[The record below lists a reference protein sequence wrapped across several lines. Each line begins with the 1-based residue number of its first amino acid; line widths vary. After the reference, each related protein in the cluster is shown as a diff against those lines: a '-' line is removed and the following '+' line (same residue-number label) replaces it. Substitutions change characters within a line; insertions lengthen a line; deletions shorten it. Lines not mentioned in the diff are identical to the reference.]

1 MLMTVIIL
9 GYIGWMTYI
18 VLHVL
23 QSYTSLAGDIL
34 IKEQADHQTDNTRKV
49 QLSGCLFL
57 GLLCMIL
64 FIEQSPPLYHAYT
77 TMTVFLWTQ
86 ISSEYRFI
94 KALWR
99 QLSGRKINYF
109 TKVLAACTVAVF
121 ILEYLVNSFTER
133 KLYTWGFLTVGAI
146 AFVYLFKSIPWR
158 SGIPFF
164 VCGACWFLSVFT
176 LMPAEIPD
184 NNNLVIWS
192 GVMIIMVGAAGR
204 FLDQHTE
211 GNKFWLSICNSDAK
225 KPKFP
230 MLFQLQAL
238 LVGLSSVMVSIST
251 SHRTQNQELHV
262 WHQFIN
268 WSIAGPSMVLPLFSA
283 KMVSCPGLRPYF
295 LALHPH
301 SFYYL
306 SDMKLSS
313 IVLLL
318 SYLQLSDVRI
328 PLTFLVLFNVAF
340 FGTGNFAKYLQSFAT
355 LLMLLSLI
363 LLPFLMEAL
372 LIFKLFIPFLLVICV
387 FSAITKLNRLPRL
400 GCYFLVILFSDVMTM
415 HFFFLVQNTG
425 SWMEIGNSIS
435 HFGIVSAQVVFV
447 LLLFALTN
455 VYTKDIHIGSVE
467 GSSRK
472 AIPATA
478 DTYNSSFLFLL
489 IFGDC
494 FANCE
499 IIARGFSKCSP
510 ELVENS
516 KSKTPPL
523 IIITGQYVGG
533 VVATLFT
540 LWLLEGFN
548 VLKTKRPLCVTFGS
562 PFVGDEHLRKCVLE
576 FSTWKSCF
584 LHVVSDQD
592 HTPKLFMSRNTFGAY
607 KPFGT
612 FLLCSTSGSASSE
625 DPDFISEQFVTA
637 SSPSAQ
643 TQDPNLGFPYGHILE
658 DLKRKALCNVYK
670 SIGGERDA
678 LEASLI
684 TQLLA
689 VGVVSQQ
696 QSPDTDNL
704 VGKMKKHETKL
715 LIQKMKNS
723 DNDKRLNDMK
733 FCMANLEW
741 YKKDSKRQNIGYY
754 DRYREKGNESDINVN
769 GYKKKLMNYW
779 EDSVTEV
786 ENKPQMEG
794 AHFRVRWLWGGTNYR
809 RMVEPLHI
817 ADYYKDGGKNY
828 ISDGKRP
835 KHFILLEEW
844 LKKKDK
850 PQEFLCNKTNP
861 TFSLN
866 QAAIQLFKSQYD
878 ELLQLKEKLVENSK
892 SKTPSLVII
901 TGQSVG
907 GSVATLFTLW
917 LLQGL
922 NLSKVKRPFCVT
934 FGSPLVGDEQ
944 LRQCVLKFSTWK
956 SCFLHIVSNQDPTPQ
971 LFISRDPGAYKPFGT
986 FLLCSALGCACLEDP
1001 DIILEQLVK
1010 THAQN
1015 QECHYGNILSDL
1027 KCKALCNFSKS
1038 IEAKLDSSLQAC
1050 LITQLQ
1056 AIGILSQQQPS
1067 KEIDSLIVRMKK
1079 HETKLLIQKKKNS
1092 DSDKKLNEMKVHM
1105 AFLEWYK
1112 KESRQPKVGG
1122 YYDKYRNQGHI
1133 SDVNVNEFKKKLMN
1147 YWEDSVTEVENKP
1160 QLEGAHFRVR
1170 WLWAGTNYRR
1180 MVEPLHIA
1188 DYYKDGG
1195 KSYKTD
1201 GKRPKHFIL
1210 LEEWLKKVDK
1220 PQEVP
1225 SKSKRQSVGSSLNED
1240 SCFWAHV
1247 EEARMLC
1254 NLVKNESIEEKEC
1267 ALQELKKFEAYVY
1280 GSLKNYALS
1289 PEIFLEKSSFMQWL
1303 KEYKGVVEQP
1313 YSSLL
1318 LDFMKER
1325 NDQAYKEGTFIFP

>member
-1 MLMTVIIL
+1 MTSNQFSSGL
-9 GYIGWMTYI
+9 ESANF
-18 VLHVL
+18 LL
-23 QSYTSLAGDIL
+23 TSDPVH
-34 IKEQADHQTDNTRKV
+34 QAWNAIEKQKQINPNAEP
-49 QLSGCLFL
+49 CLFNE
-57 GLLCMIL
+57 IQPENPT
-64 FIEQSPPLYHAYT
+64 I
-77 TMTVFLWTQ
+77 
-86 ISSEYRFI
+86 
-94 KALWR
+94 
-99 QLSGRKINYF
+99 
-109 TKVLAACTVAVF
+109 
-121 ILEYLVNSFTER
+121 
-133 KLYTWGFLTVGAI
+133 I
-146 AFVYLFKSIPWR
+146 AFGTPPSSLQ
-158 SGIPFF
+158 GQE
-164 VCGACWFLSVFT
+164 A
-176 LMPAEIPD
+176 
-184 NNNLVIWS
+184 LV
-192 GVMIIMVGAAGR
+192 
-204 FLDQHTE
+204 
-211 GNKFWLSICNSDAK
+211 
-225 KPKFP
+225 
-230 MLFQLQAL
+230 
-238 LVGLSSVMVSIST
+238 SS
-251 SHRTQNQELHV
+251 
-262 WHQFIN
+262 
-268 WSIAGPSMVLPLFSA
+268 
-283 KMVSCPGLRPYF
+283 
-295 LALHPH
+295 
-301 SFYYL
+301 
-306 SDMKLSS
+306 SS
-313 IVLLL
+313 LKE
-318 SYLQLSDVRI
+318 D
-328 PLTFLVLFNVAF
+328 
-340 FGTGNFAKYLQSFAT
+340 NFA
-355 LLMLLSLI
+355 
-363 LLPFLMEAL
+363 
-372 LIFKLFIPFLLVICV
+372 
-387 FSAITKLNRLPRL
+387 
-400 GCYFLVILFSDVMTM
+400 
-415 HFFFLVQNTG
+415 HF
-425 SWMEIGNSIS
+425 
-435 HFGIVSAQVVFV
+435 
-447 LLLFALTN
+447 
-455 VYTKDIHIGSVE
+455 
-467 GSSRK
+467 
-472 AIPATA
+472 
-478 DTYNSSFLFLL
+478 
-489 IFGDC
+489 
-494 FANCE
+494 
-499 IIARGFSKCSP
+499 
-510 ELVENS
+510 
-516 KSKTPPL
+516 
-523 IIITGQYVGG
+523 
-533 VVATLFT
+533 
-540 LWLLEGFN
+540 
-548 VLKTKRPLCVTFGS
+548 
-562 PFVGDEHLRKCVLE
+562 
-576 FSTWKSCF
+576 
-584 LHVVSDQD
+584 
-592 HTPKLFMSRNTFGAY
+592 
-607 KPFGT
+607 
-612 FLLCSTSGSASSE
+612 
-625 DPDFISEQFVTA
+625 
-637 SSPSAQ
+637 
-643 TQDPNLGFPYGHILE
+643 
-658 DLKRKALCNVYK
+658 
-670 SIGGERDA
+670 
-678 LEASLI
+678 
-684 TQLLA
+684 
-689 VGVVSQQ
+689 
-696 QSPDTDNL
+696 
-704 VGKMKKHETKL
+704 
-715 LIQKMKNS
+715 
-723 DNDKRLNDMK
+723 
-733 FCMANLEW
+733 
-741 YKKDSKRQNIGYY
+741 
-754 DRYREKGNESDINVN
+754 
-769 GYKKKLMNYW
+769 
-779 EDSVTEV
+779 
-786 ENKPQMEG
+786 
-794 AHFRVRWLWGGTNYR
+794 
-809 RMVEPLHI
+809 
-817 ADYYKDGGKNY
+817 
-828 ISDGKRP
+828 
-835 KHFILLEEW
+835 
-844 LKKKDK
+844 
-850 PQEFLCNKTNP
+850 EFLCNKTNP
-861 TFSLN
+861 NFSLN

-922 NLSKVKRPFCVT
+922 NLSKVKRPLCVT

-971 LFISRDPGAYKPFGT
+971 LFISRNPGAYKPFGT

-1254 NLVKNESIEEKEC
+1254 NLVKNGSIEEKEC